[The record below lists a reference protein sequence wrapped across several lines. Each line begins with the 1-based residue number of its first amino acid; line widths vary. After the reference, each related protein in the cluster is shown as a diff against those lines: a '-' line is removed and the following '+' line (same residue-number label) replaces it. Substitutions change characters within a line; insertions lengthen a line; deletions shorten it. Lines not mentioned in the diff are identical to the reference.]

1 MVEELIC
8 SQEGMTGTHLS
19 IREIASELGIGKS
32 SVHRIA
38 KRELGLNAFRRVPA
52 QILTDATR
60 QKRLERAQSLL
71 RRLKVRDCKRIF
83 FTDEKNFYLNPPVTQ
98 QNNRV
103 WAAGRKSDVDVSRL
117 IVEREKFA
125 PHVMVSAG
133 VCFNGKGRLHF
144 VDEKA
149 KVNADYY
156 LKNLIPKLIDD
167 SVKLMPAG
175 FIFQQDGA
183 PAHTARVTQDW
194 LVANCDD
201 FISKNEWP
209 PNSPDLNPLD
219 YHIWGAMLEAYQKLT
234 PKPKTIQ
241 ELRITLQ
248 KIWEDLPQEPVAKA
262 VKNFRKR
269 LQACVTAAGGHFEH
283 LV

>member
-1 MVEELIC
+1 M
-8 SQEGMTGTHLS
+8 
-19 IREIASELGIGKS
+19 
-32 SVHRIA
+32 
-38 KRELGLNAFRRVPA
+38 
-52 QILTDATR
+52 
-60 QKRLERAQSLL
+60 
-71 RRLKVRDCKRIF
+71 
-83 FTDEKNFYLNPPVTQ
+83 
-98 QNNRV
+98 
-103 WAAGRKSDVDVSRL
+103 
-117 IVEREKFA
+117 
-125 PHVMVSAG
+125 
-133 VCFNGKGRLHF
+133 
-144 VDEKA
+144 
-149 KVNADYY
+149 
-156 LKNLIPKLIDD
+156 
-167 SVKLMPAG
+167 
-175 FIFQQDGA
+175 
-183 PAHTARVTQDW
+183 TQDW

-234 PKPKTIQ
+234 LKPKTIQ